1 MSYYY
6 NHNLKKGEKMKKILI
21 LASIFLA
28 SSVFAKNAPVKIETQ
43 TNRLMGAFGFQNIT
57 ITALDDITINSITLN
72 RGNCKVAHPNF
83 KYKFPQ
89 KAKYSTTKTFMTNC
103 RDILEI
109 TIDVDGLE
117 WTFSQN

>member
-1 MSYYY
+1 
-6 NHNLKKGEKMKKILI
+6 MKKILI

-28 SSVFAKNAPVKIETQ
+28 SSLMAEKAPIKIETQ
-43 TNRLMGAFGFQNIT
+43 TNRLTGAFGFQNLI
-57 ITALDDITINSITLN
+57 ITALDDISINSITLN

-83 KYKFPQ
+83 NYKFPN
-89 KAKYSTTKTFMTNC
+89 KLKYSSTAIYMTNC

-109 TIDVDGLE
+109 TINVDGLE